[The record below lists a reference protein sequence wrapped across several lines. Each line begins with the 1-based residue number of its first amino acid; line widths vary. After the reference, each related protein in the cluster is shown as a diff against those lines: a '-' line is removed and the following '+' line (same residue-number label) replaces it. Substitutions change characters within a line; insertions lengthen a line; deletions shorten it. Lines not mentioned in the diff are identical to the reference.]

1 MKRLHDVFPLFLVAA
16 LSSALLAQTYGEE
29 TISGAG
35 CVAAGVEG
43 KCLVLK
49 DAETW
54 TLYNV
59 FFVGPKPAPGTP
71 IQFTGTFN
79 RHTVSYCMQGK
90 PVRVKE
96 WHQSSMPCPQQPR
109 RQ

>member
-1 MKRLHDVFPLFLVAA
+1 MKYLRYVFPLFLIVP
-16 LSSALLAQTYGEE
+16 SALLAQTYGEE

-35 CVAAGVEG
+35 CVAAGVEKG
-43 KCLVLK
+43 CLVLK
-49 DAETW
+49 DAETG
-54 TLYNV
+54 TLYEV
-59 FFVGPKPAPGTP
+59 FFTGARPAPGTP

-96 WHQSSMPCPQQPR
+96 WHQISMHCPQQTKR
-109 RQ
+109 E